1 MSKLSD
7 LRSKGL
13 KIVLSN
19 ELEMNIMPMTLDEEV
34 ELVEFQNNNEAF
46 KAIKML
52 VKNAIKRAIPDAT
65 EDEINMLNK
74 EDLKIISEGVLKIN
88 GLGDTPE
95 KKG

>member
-7 LRSKGL
+7 LKSKGT

-19 ELEMNIMPMTLDEEV
+19 ELQLEIKPMTLDEEV
-34 ELVEFQNNNEAF
+34 ELAEFQKNEETF

-52 VKNAIKRAIPDAT
+52 VEHAIKRAIPDVT
-65 EDEINMLNK
+65 DDEINELNK
-74 EDLKIISEGVLKIN
+74 EDLKIISEAVLKIN

-95 KKG
+95 KKD